1 MPISIR
7 NIQKAFG
14 AKQVLTG
21 VDYVLEDGGVYCLM
35 GPSGMGKTTLLRI
48 LMDLENP
55 DRGDVEGLG
64 RNDIAVMFQENRL
77 LEWMDAV
84 DNVAVMRKGI
94 RDKKL
99 KREIEEN
106 LKSILPADCLH
117 QPVSQL
123 SGGMKRRVALAR
135 AMSYP
140 SKLIILDEPFTG
152 LDRTTKLEVV
162 DYILRMRQDRI
173 LLVATHGTEDAAML
187 GAKVIHLEDLLG
199 AVPKAA
205 EDEEPD
211 NVLLSREEVMRSM
224 NLFRKIPAARYPEI
238 VEKLRGYEETYGP
251 NETVWNQDEGHNCIG
266 VILQGT
272 IQAADL
278 SGKEPQIIQQFHAGE
293 CFGEAV
299 AFGGQKSW
307 VEIRAVKA
315 ARILYL
321 QVDGLMADTKD
332 PDFSLMKT
340 NLVREMSNKLSIL
353 SLKNQI
359 LAEPRLRRRI
369 LMYLNVLPQEDDGY
383 KEIPF
388 RQKDLAQYLN
398 ANTSALSREMTRMRE
413 EGLIETEGRRVK
425 IKFKLAEW
433 IAMQE

>member
-7 NIQKAFG
+7 NIQKAF
-14 AKQVLTG
+14 
-21 VDYVLEDGGVYCLM
+21 
-35 GPSGMGKTTLLRI
+35 
-48 LMDLENP
+48 
-55 DRGDVEGLG
+55 
-64 RNDIAVMFQENRL
+64 
-77 LEWMDAV
+77 
-84 DNVAVMRKGI
+84 
-94 RDKKL
+94 
-99 KREIEEN
+99 
-106 LKSILPADCLH
+106 
-117 QPVSQL
+117 
-123 SGGMKRRVALAR
+123 
-135 AMSYP
+135 
-140 SKLIILDEPFTG
+140 
-152 LDRTTKLEVV
+152 
-162 DYILRMRQDRI
+162 
-173 LLVATHGTEDAAML
+173 

-278 SGKEPQIIQQFHAGE
+278 SGKEPQIIQQFHARE
-293 CFGEAV
+293 CFGEVV

-369 LMYLNVLPQEDDGY
+369 LM
-383 KEIPF
+383 
-388 RQKDLAQYLN
+388 
-398 ANTSALSREMTRMRE
+398 
-413 EGLIETEGRRVK
+413 
-425 IKFKLAEW
+425 
-433 IAMQE
+433 

>member
-1 MPISIR
+1 M
-7 NIQKAFG
+7 
-14 AKQVLTG
+14 
-21 VDYVLEDGGVYCLM
+21 
-35 GPSGMGKTTLLRI
+35 
-48 LMDLENP
+48 
-55 DRGDVEGLG
+55 
-64 RNDIAVMFQENRL
+64 
-77 LEWMDAV
+77 
-84 DNVAVMRKGI
+84 
-94 RDKKL
+94 
-99 KREIEEN
+99 
-106 LKSILPADCLH
+106 
-117 QPVSQL
+117 
-123 SGGMKRRVALAR
+123 
-135 AMSYP
+135 
-140 SKLIILDEPFTG
+140 
-152 LDRTTKLEVV
+152 
-162 DYILRMRQDRI
+162 
-173 LLVATHGTEDAAML
+173 
-187 GAKVIHLEDLLG
+187 G

-321 QVDGLMADTKD
+321 QVDGLMADTKA

-340 NLVREMSNKLSIL
+340 NLIREMSNKLSIL

-433 IAMQE
+433 IAMRE